1 MRRPRNRFMVTNLG
15 YVFLVSALA
24 VSLYGVLVPHLGAV
38 RNNWNLVRSAQFS
51 TVLNLL
57 FVLAASAVLLGAF
70 LGNDFGVLFVYENS
84 STDLPLLYKVSSF
97 WGGMNGSLLLWE
109 LVLAGFAAAVAYGYQ
124 RSNREIIPYVIAV
137 LNVIQVFLLFLL
149 VTYANPLA
157 VQSPT
162 PFEGRGLNPLLQHP
176 AMAFHPPL
184 LYLGYIGFSVPFA
197 FAIAS
202 LIRGRL
208 DNVWVTTTRRWT
220 LFSWYA
226 LTVGQMLGG
235 QWAYE
240 ELGWGGYWG
249 WDPVENAAFMPWLT
263 GTAFLHSIMLQEKR
277 NMMKVW
283 NVTLIILTFS
293 LSILGTFIVRSGVLN
308 SVHAFA
314 QSEIG
319 PAFLVFIAAIML
331 VSFYLL
337 FRRLKML
344 ESRHTSDHLLSKETT
359 FLLNN
364 LLFVGIAFTVLLGTV
379 FPLVAEA
386 VRGTKLSIQ
395 APFFNTIVGPMGF
408 ALLLLIGICTLV
420 AWRHSSPAFLLRN
433 FRVPVLV
440 GVLAVSLLA
449 LLGMRNSGGL
459 VAFGIA
465 AFTGTVLIFDFYR
478 AVRARARQQSA
489 SFPRAALDTVM
500 RNQQRFGGM
509 VIHLGVVFLFIG
521 LTGNLFTSEYNLTL
535 TPNRPAQAGPYQ
547 LLFKEFRTEQVAN
560 ATLRLAVVEVFRN
573 GKFLDT
579 MKPARSFYPTQPEP
593 LTEVAIR
600 RTLAEDLYMVLASE
614 NTDGTV
620 TLRVLINPLVIWVW
634 FAFPLFTLG
643 TALAMLYRPRRL
655 PLPALD
661 KKLGYA

>member
-1 MRRPRNRFMVTNLG
+1 
-15 YVFLVSALA
+15 
-24 VSLYGVLVPHLGAV
+24 
-38 RNNWNLVRSAQFS
+38 
-51 TVLNLL
+51 
-57 FVLAASAVLLGAF
+57 
-70 LGNDFGVLFVYENS
+70 
-84 STDLPLLYKVSSF
+84 
-97 WGGMNGSLLLWE
+97 
-109 LVLAGFAAAVAYGYQ
+109 
-124 RSNREIIPYVIAV
+124 
-137 LNVIQVFLLFLL
+137 
-149 VTYANPLA
+149 
-157 VQSPT
+157 
-162 PFEGRGLNPLLQHP
+162 
-176 AMAFHPPL
+176 PPL

-208 DNVWVTTTRRWT
+208 DNAWVTTTRRWT

-249 WDPVENAAFMPWLT
+249 WDPVENAAFMPWLM

-283 NVTLIILTFS
+283 NMTLIILTFS

-344 ESRHTSDHLLSKETT
+344 ESRHTSDNLLSKETT

-489 SFPRAALDTVM
+489 EVRRVKVLGGRRTVAELAAGRSYFRRAGVEHDVTKHKSAVQRVDPHVAEGAEGQVDAYVEGYQPREEVFQAALQPDSAPREVDLDIVASEVEGFLAIGEGEGALGPGGAAGRSEVQLDAEIDVREGDAIFDVVNGLILRQLPRLRTRCLCGARASSWFTTYALERKPAMRVPSYARRRPTDTV
-500 RNQQRFGGM
+500 F
-509 VIHLGVVFLFIG
+509 
-521 LTGNLFTSEYNLTL
+521 E
-535 TPNRPAQAGPYQ
+535 
-547 LLFKEFRTEQVAN
+547 
-560 ATLRLAVVEVFRN
+560 
-573 GKFLDT
+573 
-579 MKPARSFYPTQPEP
+579 
-593 LTEVAIR
+593 
-600 RTLAEDLYMVLASE
+600 
-614 NTDGTV
+614 
-620 TLRVLINPLVIWVW
+620 
-634 FAFPLFTLG
+634 
-643 TALAMLYRPRRL
+643 
-655 PLPALD
+655 
-661 KKLGYA
+661 